1 MGSRLCLA
9 ALLVAC
15 GAFVAAGEE
24 DAVKNPYKW
33 AVSGDTLDTFKAEF
47 VSNHKADRSSPRA
60 LVETWAAWTDGR
72 YGMDQEFDRVNRLW
86 AGAVRKAMQA
96 DEGKLLAADAQ
107 AELEKVL
114 EKAAEPRVDGKR
126 QQTTHPLQ
134 VTDESD
140 GENGARHVEA
150 MQKYEIKEKQRDG
163 SWHIFDREE
172 QWRFTCVRGG
182 DDKWLIRRIE
192 FWKLDLEL
200 STRDKPVYKW
210 DELDTLLD
218 FFYFSRADVAKAR
231 KLVIPDLTNDTAEN
245 TALSLF
251 NTLAPTRARRNDMVL
266 DKGLNGWISA
276 VEGLVTEATQ
286 AKAEANALKRVD
298 AARPR
303 AEPTVVET
311 LAADDGTTVVRISAK
326 ADGTSADEE
335 FAEIHV
341 RKTETGWRVT
351 QAGTSVTK
359 ADAKAGPDGKTARV
373 FSKYADIYALASRIN
388 YLGGESP

>member
-9 ALLVAC
+9 ALLVVC
-15 GAFVAAGEE
+15 GTLVVAGEE
-24 DAVKNPYKW
+24 DAVKSPYKW

-72 YGMDQEFDRVNRLW
+72 YGMDQEFDRVNALW
-86 AGAVRKAMQA
+86 AGALRKAMLP
-96 DEGKLLAADAQ
+96 EEEKLLTAEAL

-114 EKAAEPRVDGKR
+114 GKAAEPRVDGKR
-126 QQTTHPLQ
+126 QQTTHPLR

-150 MQKYEIKEKQRDG
+150 LQKYEIKEKQRDG
-163 SWHIFDREE
+163 SWHIYDREE
-172 QWRFTCVRGG
+172 QWRFTCVKGS
-182 DDKWLIRRIE
+182 DEKWLIRRIE

-231 KLVIPDLTNDTAEN
+231 ELVIPELKNDTAES

-251 NTLAPTRARRNDMVL
+251 ATLAPTRARRNDLVF

-276 VEGLVTEATQ
+276 VEGLVTEAAQ
-286 AKAEANALKRVD
+286 AKAEANATKRVD

-303 AEPTVVET
+303 AVPTVVET
-311 LAADDGTTVVRISAK
+311 FAGEDGATVVRISAR

-335 FAEIHV
+335 LAEVHV
-341 RKTETGWRVT
+341 RKSEAGWRVT
-351 QAGTSVTK
+351 QAGTSV
-359 ADAKAGPDGKTARV
+359 AIAKAAPDGKTARE
-373 FSKYADIYALASRIN
+373 FRRYADIYALASRIN

>member
-15 GAFVAAGEE
+15 GALVVAGEE
-24 DAVKNPYKW
+24 DAVRNPYKW
-33 AVSGDTLDTFKAEF
+33 AVSGDTLETFKAEF

-72 YGMDQEFDRVNRLW
+72 YGMDLEFDRVNRLW
-86 AGAVRKAMQA
+86 AGAVRKAMHA
-96 DEGKLLAADAQ
+96 EEGKLLSAEAQ

-114 EKAAEPRVDGKR
+114 EKAAEPRGDAKR
-126 QQTTHPLQ
+126 QQTTHPLR

-150 MQKYEIKEKQRDG
+150 LQKYEIKEKQRDG
-163 SWHIFDREE
+163 SWHIYDREE
-172 QWRFTCVRGG
+172 QWRFTCVKGG
-182 DDKWLIRRIE
+182 DEKWLIRRIE

-231 KLVIPDLTNDTAEN
+231 ELVIPDLKNDTAES

-251 NTLAPTRARRNDMVL
+251 ATLAPTRARRIDLVM
-266 DKGLNGWISA
+266 DKGLNGWINA

-286 AKAEANALKRVD
+286 AKAEASALKRVD

-303 AEPTVVET
+303 AVPTVVET

-335 FAEIHV
+335 LAEVHV
-341 RKTETGWRVT
+341 RKTEAGWRVT
-351 QAGTSVTK
+351 QAGTSVSE
-359 ADAKAGPDGKTARV
+359 AGAKAGPDGKTARV

-388 YLGGESP
+388 YLGGE